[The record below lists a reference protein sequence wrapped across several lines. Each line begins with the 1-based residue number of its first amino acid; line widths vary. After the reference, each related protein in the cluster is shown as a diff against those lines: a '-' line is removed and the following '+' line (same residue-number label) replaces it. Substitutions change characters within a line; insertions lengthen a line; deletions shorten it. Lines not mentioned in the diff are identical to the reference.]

1 MDGRVQSSHAPYLPL
16 EIVEESGLLARS
28 VQFDREN
35 CMECCVRRHHN
46 NYLDSNHHAVKDY
59 PVLKEKS
66 KMSLEGSVCTIEVI
80 RVSVSDAGYRVSE
93 GSCPPICFTMRDHL
107 CVCKSIGMT

>member
-46 NYLDSNHHAVKDY
+46 NYLDSNHHAVRDY

-66 KMSLEGSVCTIEVI
+66 KMSLEGSIDSRVI
-80 RVSVSDAGYRVSE
+80 RVSVSDAGYQVSE
-93 GSCPPICFTMRDHL
+93 GPHPPICFTMRHHL
-107 CVCKSIGMT
+107 RVHKSIGMT